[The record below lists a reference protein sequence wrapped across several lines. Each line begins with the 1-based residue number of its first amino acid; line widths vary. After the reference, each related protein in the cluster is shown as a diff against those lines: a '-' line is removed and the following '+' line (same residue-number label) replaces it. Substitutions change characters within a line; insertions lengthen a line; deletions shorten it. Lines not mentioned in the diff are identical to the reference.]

1 MTLRIS
7 KNLTLTMG
15 LGALVFFAQ
24 GSACLAAENIKM
36 LTKQNVKEFI
46 EDTTDIATTNTQAL
60 SPEKIQQYLDIHLDK
75 KARFK
80 SVMKYNMPGMP
91 PQEANLSLDKDEF
104 MKSVVQGAGAVDG
117 YETLVEIT
125 DIKISSDGEKAFVKT
140 QNTEYATMPVPT
152 ETGGVE
158 NVPMEGFSEC
168 MQILLL
174 KKGVIKMYNADCVTN
189 IEFMEY

>member
-1 MTLRIS
+1 
-7 KNLTLTMG
+7 MG

-46 EDTTDIATTNTQAL
+46 EDTTDITTTNTQAL